1 MSSQMMNVNKFK
13 SGLYRNQDDY
23 KTFIPTS
30 INHPWEWSDTEINT
44 LLEKASSEL
53 GSLNAFSDLIPN
65 IDIYITMHIRTE
77 ANKSNKIEGTKTSI
91 EEDLLPLEDISPEKR
106 DDYHEVQ
113 NYISAMNTGIKRI
126 TIDGFPL
133 CNRLI
138 RELHAILLQGVR
150 GEHKTPGEFRKTQN
164 WTGGSRPSNAV
175 YVPPSIVDMPDL
187 MSDFEKFIN
196 NDECNVPNLVKAAI
210 LHYQFET
217 IHPFLDGNGRIGRL
231 IIPLYLLDKKLL
243 YKPCFYISDYFE
255 RHRTEYYD
263 ALNRVRLNND
273 LASWIK
279 FFLKAVIETA
289 QSGKGKFKAVTDY
302 VRDVE
307 LKALSLGGRPDTV
320 LKILHAFYDLPVL
333 SSKDIVT
340 ATGLSQGTVDNT
352 LKRLHENHIVREVTG
367 YSRNRI
373 FVLYDYLEIFDD

>member
-1 MSSQMMNVNKFK
+1 M
-13 SGLYRNQDDY
+13 
-23 KTFIPTS
+23 
-30 INHPWEWSDTEINT
+30 
-44 LLEKASSEL
+44 
-53 GSLNAFSDLIPN
+53 
-65 IDIYITMHIRTE
+65 
-77 ANKSNKIEGTKTSI
+77 
-91 EEDLLPLEDISPEKR
+91 
-106 DDYHEVQ
+106 
-113 NYISAMNTGIKRI
+113 
-126 TIDGFPL
+126 
-133 CNRLI
+133 
-138 RELHAILLQGVR
+138 
-150 GEHKTPGEFRKTQN
+150 
-164 WTGGSRPSNAV
+164 
-175 YVPPSIVDMPDL
+175 
-187 MSDFEKFIN
+187 
-196 NDECNVPNLVKAAI
+196 
-210 LHYQFET
+210 
-217 IHPFLDGNGRIGRL
+217 
-231 IIPLYLLDKKLL
+231 